1 MKDLITFWNI
11 DINLLFILA
20 LIGVLKKKKKAKYA
34 VIDEVLL
41 TCLFLLTGMNR

>member
-20 LIGVLKKKKKAKYA
+20 LIGVLKKKAKYA

-41 TCLFLLTGMNR
+41 TCLFLLTGMNW

>member
-20 LIGVLKKKKKAKYA
+20 LIGVLKKKKAKYA